1 MSCPKY
7 PKIDTLYTRDE
18 KFKVTDEIRRPEFLV
33 PREWLVTEKIHGCN
47 IRVSLEQEAC
57 PHLGLDHPGAGLTGT
72 CDTPWIMQINGRN
85 DNSQI
90 PPNLLLHLQE
100 TFTTEG
106 LKSLWRC
113 KSNCNICSGN
123 GWVEYSA
130 ASPPVMCDNL
140 SSYPITLY
148 GEGYGGGIQKGGG
161 EYTSKTKGG
170 AVSFRLFDV
179 LIGAVPTADIKGVW
193 LRRVDIEDVAA
204 KLGVKPVPLIPPP
217 KPIADGPDPESA
229 RINLGGVTVAYGEL
243 PWYLESITEF
253 VKGGAQSA
261 VAYEEGTEGHKA
273 EGIVAFTAEPLYN
286 NRGQR
291 LMFKLKSSDFKG
303 DDD

>member
-7 PKIDTLYTRDE
+7 PKIDTLHTRDE

-47 IRVSLEQEAC
+47 IRVSLEQDCYTADPIHEC
-57 PHLGLDHPGAGLTGT
+57 KGE
-72 CDTPWIMQINGRN
+72 WVMQINGRN

-90 PPNLLLHLQE
+90 PPNLLQHLQE
-100 TFTTEG
+100 TFTLEG

-113 KSNCNICSGN
+113 KSNCNICPGN
-123 GWVEYSA
+123 GWVGYSVDNSLA
-130 ASPPVMCDNL
+130 MCENL
-140 SSYPITLY
+140 DPYPITLY

-170 AVSFRLFDV
+170 AVNFRLFDV
-179 LIGAVPTADIKGVW
+179 LVGENNW
-193 LRRVDIEDVAA
+193 LRRADVEDVAQ
-204 KLGVKPVPLIPPP
+204 KLSIKCVPLI
-217 KPIADGPDPESA
+217 
-229 RINLGGVTVAYGEL
+229 LGFTHGGFGVKWDL
-243 PWYLESITEF
+243 KSITKY
-253 VKGGAQSA
+253 VKEGAYSL
-261 VAYEEGTEGHKA
+261 VAAKEGSNEHIA

-291 LMFKLKSSDFKG
+291 LMFKLKTEDFSREPAIVEDIG
-303 DDD
+303 DSRSRGTGEYCEEATKYVQEYVFD